1 MAETATYTWSS
12 FNVDDADNGVRVGF
26 QQTEANDLSKTGVV
40 AKNTTYKD
48 TTHKVVIDG
57 ISLFL
62 NPDGLVKHS
71 YPSSSYVNQ
80 TVQMVTCE
88 MKTSYGNQQ
97 AITRGVS
104 SDSEEVATLS
114 SMEPRDQFA
123 IHAMQAIIS
132 RLDANP
138 AEMDDANI
146 LFNCRAAYRWA
157 QGMMIASADARAEK
171 KKSTDDGGG
180 DSGDDSGESS
190 GTTRSVVDTS
200 GGTDTEKLL
209 GNLVTAID
217 DLTKQTKANNEAI
230 LKATLKIDNATE
242 TTGEGESATTTP
254 KKLQVEGAG
263 GDGTKITRDDV
274 NDAGDAFTDVLGYNS
289 AIGKVPVRFTI
300 ANLLKKLVSLDTPLS
315 WLRKKGETDI
325 ASASTFF
332 TQYKEEMA
340 TALAD
345 KFDAKGAAAQAL
357 ADAKSYTDTEIS
369 KKHPS

>member
-40 AKNTTYKD
+40 AKNTNFKD

-230 LKATLKIDNATE
+230 LKTTLKIDNATE
-242 TTGEGESATTTP
+242 TTGEGDSATTTP

-263 GDGTKITRDDV
+263 GGTTSILNRDDV
-274 NDAGDAFTDVLGYNS
+274 NDSGEAVTDILIYNS
-289 AIGKVPVRFTI
+289 VIGKAPVRITLPNFIKKAAASLSDDDKTTI
-300 ANLLKKLVSLDTPLS
+300 
-315 WLRKKGETDI
+315 
-325 ASASTFF
+325 
-332 TQYKEEMA
+332 Y
-340 TALAD
+340 TALKPKMQED
-345 KFDAKGAAAQAL
+345 FDANGAAAQAL
-357 ADAKSYTDTEIS
+357 TDAKAYTDS
-369 KKHPS
+369 KINNNE